1 MFQPEKS
8 SATHQVETTDNHN
21 SIPKISNLDQ
31 NNNTNN
37 RNKNSTHFKRY
48 IKQLIM
54 LNDIY
59 FVVIDNEII
68 TQLNLKDSMITL
80 EQEIT
85 DDHKGILLKILK
97 SQKGDFAENEL

>member
-8 SATHQVETTDNHN
+8 STTHQTETTDNHN
-21 SIPKISNLDQ
+21 SIKISNLYQ

-37 RNKNSTHFKRY
+37 RNRNSTHFKRY

-68 TQLNLKDSMITL
+68 TRLNLNDSMVTL

-85 DDHKGILLKILK
+85 EDRKGILLRILEK
-97 SQKGDFAENEL
+97 S

>member
-8 SATHQVETTDNHN
+8 STTHQVETTASHN
-21 SIPKISNLDQ
+21 SIPKISNLDR

-48 IKQLIM
+48 IKQLVM

-59 FVVIDNEII
+59 FVVIDNEIL
-68 TQLNLKDSMITL
+68 TQLNLKDSVVTL

-85 DDHKGILLKILK
+85 EDRKGILLKILEK
-97 SQKGDFAENEL
+97 SQ

>member
-1 MFQPEKS
+1 MKEAKRMFQPEKS
-8 SATHQVETTDNHN
+8 STTHQVETTASHN
-21 SIPKISNLDQ
+21 SIPKISNLDR

-48 IKQLIM
+48 IKQLVM

-59 FVVIDNEII
+59 FVVIDNEIL
-68 TQLNLKDSMITL
+68 TQLNLKDSVVTL

-85 DDHKGILLKILK
+85 EDRKGILLKILEK
-97 SQKGDFAENEL
+97 SQ